1 MLVIRCLLL
10 RHSRSSLMEKEIF
23 MALAIVYSRASLGIE
38 APLVTVEV
46 HISNGL
52 PYFGIVGLPETSV
65 KESRERVRSAI
76 GNSGFEFPMY
86 RITVNLAPADLPK
99 DGGRFD
105 LPIAI
110 GILAAS
116 GQIAAD
122 TLNQFEFVGELAL
135 SGEIRPVR
143 GEIPFVYACRKAERV
158 GVLPAE
164 NAPAAALVEGI
175 NILGV
180 STLADIYQHLVGL
193 QTLAFWERS
202 SYSEASNCYSIDMSD
217 VIGQPMAKRALEI
230 AACGGHNLLFLGPA
244 GTGKSMLA
252 QRLVTI
258 LPELSESEALEVAA
272 IRSIC
277 GEQINPQNWK
287 VRPFRTPHHT
297 CSAVALV
304 GGGSNPKPGEISL
317 SHKGVLFL
325 DELAEY
331 ERKVLDVLREP
342 LETGVV
348 TISRAANRADFP
360 ADFQLIAAMNPS
372 PTGHHEDGRASPE
385 QVLRYLNRI
394 SGPFIDRI
402 DIQLDVPRLP
412 KGALTNSVSSGETS
426 VEIRKRVI
434 RARQVQY
441 DRANKANAEL
451 SSTEVSKYC
460 SLTAENA
467 SFLENA
473 IEKLHLSTR
482 AFHKIL
488 KVSRTIA
495 DLAGSEVIE
504 KQHLAEALGYRA
516 MDRLLISLKKA

>member
-1 MLVIRCLLL
+1 
-10 RHSRSSLMEKEIF
+10 
-23 MALAIVYSRASLGIE
+23 MALAIVYSRASVGIE

-116 GQIAAD
+116 GQIAVDA
-122 TLNQFEFVGELAL
+122 LHQYEFVGELAL

-143 GEIPFVYACRKAERV
+143 GEIPFVYACRKSERI

-164 NAPAAALVEGI
+164 NAPAAALVRDI
-175 NILGV
+175 DLFGV
-180 STLADIYQHLVGL
+180 STLSAIYQHLVGL
-193 QTLAFWERS
+193 QPLEPWKGITHQDMQS
-202 SYSEASNCYSIDMSD
+202 CYSIDMSD

-258 LPELSESEALEVAA
+258 LPELSEAEALEVAA

-277 GEQINPQNWK
+277 GEQINPKNWK

-304 GGGSNPKPGEISL
+304 GGGSVNYNAK
-317 SHKGVLFL
+317 
-325 DELAEY
+325 
-331 ERKVLDVLREP
+331 
-342 LETGVV
+342 
-348 TISRAANRADFP
+348 
-360 ADFQLIAAMNPS
+360 
-372 PTGHHEDGRASPE
+372 
-385 QVLRYLNRI
+385 RY
-394 SGPFIDRI
+394 
-402 DIQLDVPRLP
+402 
-412 KGALTNSVSSGETS
+412 
-426 VEIRKRVI
+426 
-434 RARQVQY
+434 
-441 DRANKANAEL
+441 
-451 SSTEVSKYC
+451 
-460 SLTAENA
+460 
-467 SFLENA
+467 
-473 IEKLHLSTR
+473 
-482 AFHKIL
+482 
-488 KVSRTIA
+488 
-495 DLAGSEVIE
+495 
-504 KQHLAEALGYRA
+504 
-516 MDRLLISLKKA
+516 

>member
-1 MLVIRCLLL
+1 
-10 RHSRSSLMEKEIF
+10 

-76 GNSGFEFPMY
+76 SNSGFEFPMY

-110 GILAAS
+110 GILAAT
-116 GQIAAD
+116 GQVPVEA
-122 TLNQFEFVGELAL
+122 LHQYEFVGELAL
-135 SGEIRPVR
+135 SGEIRRVR
-143 GEIPFVYACRKAERV
+143 GEIPFVYACRTAKRI

-164 NAPAAALVEGI
+164 NAPAAALVGNI
-175 NILGV
+175 NLLGV
-180 STLADIYQHLVGL
+180 SNLTSIYQHLVGL
-193 QTLAFWERS
+193 QIMEFWCREGI
-202 SYSEASNCYSIDMSD
+202 EQVQHHYSIDMSD

-252 QRLVTI
+252 QRLLTI
-258 LPELSESEALEVAA
+258 LPDLSETEALEVAA

-287 VRPFRTPHHT
+287 TRPFRTPHHT

-304 GGGSNPKPGEISL
+304 GGGSYPKPGEISL

-342 LETGVV
+342 LETGTV

-372 PTGHHEDGRASPE
+372 PTGHHDDGRASPE

-412 KGALTNSVSSGETS
+412 KGALTSNISSGETS
-426 VEIRKRVI
+426 ETIRQRVI
-434 RARQVQY
+434 QAHSVQY
-441 DRANKANAEL
+441 ARAGKTNAQL
-451 SSTEVSKYC
+451 SSTDVNKYC
-460 SLTAENA
+460 ALTSENA
-467 SFLENA
+467 AFLENA

-495 DLAGSEVIE
+495 DLAGAEVIQ

-516 MDRLLISLKKA
+516 MDRLLISLKRA